1 MLTTV
6 ASKILVQLYGVMLWT
21 WPLKKRI
28 YRLKKRIYRLFQV
41 SKTTYRILPSLTNK
55 KAADILFEMRLI
67 KRKVKAAR
75 EKLNQLEAE
84 KLGHCPSAPPK
95 KRKRETSHVS
105 PENSKKQCIDQAE
118 RNVGLGQAER
128 NVGLGQAER
137 NVGLG
142 QAERNEKKDATT
154 KTVSSS
160 SDSLPAF
167 GPSQKDSSIHIPQ
180 DVTTYEQ
187 EVDIPTI
194 EQAME
199 LAKKIETDDHVEHDF
214 DGIWEE
220 IDDEYHT
227 QHLPSVKVQN
237 NVLVQ
242 NAGDGIWEEIDDEY
256 HTQHLPSV
264 ECWE

>member
-1 MLTTV
+1 MSTAFSEMNADDCGIKDIGPVVWDDVVDLAV
-6 ASKILVQLYGVMLWT
+6 KKEDLPFKKENLPFVPSVKDNISYSSKSHKQKGRGHSIRDAI
-21 WPLKKRI
+21 K
-28 YRLKKRIYRLFQV
+28 
-41 SKTTYRILPSLTNK
+41 
-55 KAADILFEMRLI
+55 
-67 KRKVKAAR
+67 KRKVKADR

-105 PENSKKQCIDQAE
+105 PENSKKQC
-118 RNVGLGQAER
+118 LGPRRRQ
-128 NVGLGQAER
+128 
-137 NVGLG
+137 
-142 QAERNEKKDATT
+142 KKDATT